1 MALTEIQIA
10 NMALARLGNTNAL
23 TGTTVSSI
31 PTLGEDGFAIEG
43 QQVVAFYS
51 HCRERTLRDYPWVF
65 ASKLAELDL
74 RVTDDGTL
82 PWSGRWTYEYAYP
95 SDALLI
101 RAVRS
106 PGEAR
111 DNPKPNPF
119 EVTASTSDRVIRTDV
134 PDGAIGEYTLNITTV
149 GIYSDDPKFV
159 SALAWLLAFEMAP
172 GLGVRTRGPTVW
184 NQNIAAKGKT
194 QADAIGSAR
203 RCGSL
208 RPRRPSQIPASES
221 ATAAAVAGP
230 WRKPQRPQLKWSPK
244 WVVVS

>member
-172 GLGVRTRGPTVW
+172 GLGVDAARQAQVFQAYITELHSAQRSDANEDQPNEEQDGSFVTAHRG
-184 NQNIAAKGKT
+184 G
-194 QADAIGSAR
+194 
-203 RCGSL
+203 
-208 RPRRPSQIPASES
+208 
-221 ATAAAVAGP
+221 
-230 WRKPQRPQLKWSPK
+230 
-244 WVVVS
+244 